1 MLIRAMKQRDWDQ
14 KIKIG
19 SFERVW
25 SGVQLGSLKGN
36 RFSIALRFI
45 DKDISD
51 KDLKK
56 NV

>member
-1 MLIRAMKQRDWDQ
+1 MLIRAMKQRDWDRN
-14 KIKIG
+14 IKIG

-45 DKDISD
+45 DKNVSD
-51 KDLKK
+51 KDLRK